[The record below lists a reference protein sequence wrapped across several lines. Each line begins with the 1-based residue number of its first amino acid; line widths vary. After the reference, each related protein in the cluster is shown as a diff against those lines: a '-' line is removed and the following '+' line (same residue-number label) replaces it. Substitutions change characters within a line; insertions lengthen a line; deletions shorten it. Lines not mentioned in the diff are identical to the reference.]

1 MWQIPIYNRQLPKKQ
16 RIFDVETDDKG
27 VVYRYFT
34 QNIKGTVSVDSED
47 MQRQIDEFLLKQKT
61 G

>member
-16 RIFDVETDDKG
+16 RIFDVVADERG
-27 VVYRYFT
+27 VIHKYFT
-34 QNIKGTVSVDSED
+34 QNIKGIVFVDSED
-47 MQRQIDEFLLKQKT
+47 VQKQIDEFLEKNAA

>member
-16 RIFDVETDDKG
+16 RIFDVEADERG
-27 VVYRYFT
+27 VIHRYFT
-34 QNIKGTVSVDSED
+34 QNIKGCVYVDSED
-47 MQRQIDEFLLKQKT
+47 VQKQIDEFLEKNAV